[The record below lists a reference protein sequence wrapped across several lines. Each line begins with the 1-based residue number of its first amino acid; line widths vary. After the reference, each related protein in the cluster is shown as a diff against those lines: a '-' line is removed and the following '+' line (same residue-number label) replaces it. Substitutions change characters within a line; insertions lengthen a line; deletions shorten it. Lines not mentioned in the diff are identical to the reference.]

1 MKKYLMVVLF
11 LNLILLNNSVI
22 AQDGDPIH
30 LTYTEIEANFS
41 EEDYTNFNQAG
52 NNTYQFLFEE
62 GHSERYAIDKKIK
75 TLIEKSRDQSR
86 IVYVQFNE
94 KVIIKIFPT
103 IYLNSETLK
112 SPTTE
117 KWKYIS
123 KSEFNA
129 LKIK

>member
-1 MKKYLMVVLF
+1 MVVLF